1 MRTDYESL
9 QCVEVM
15 TREGYQ
21 ETEFTISLICT
32 ASSLP
37 GSIDPLWG
45 GEPPAGAEFELT
57 TITVAV
63 PRVNRQPNE
72 SEFVD
77 PLELTWDH
85 FVALV
90 GEESAEFLFTEAVT
104 DANENGGF

>member
-32 ASSLP
+32 APSFP
-37 GSIDPLWG
+37 GSFEPRYG

-57 TITVAV
+57 TITVMV

-72 SEFVD
+72 SEFVV
-77 PLELTWDH
+77 PLELTWNQ
-85 FVALV
+85 FVALI
-90 GEESAEFLFTEAVT
+90 GKESADFLFAEAIT